1 MKINAH
7 FLLVKNTT
15 KYLITGFLL
24 TCMISLNLAFKFA
37 GTSHVTWH
45 TYHITFS
52 TGQGWIA
59 AGIKSHSTA
68 QYSTVL

>member
-1 MKINAH
+1 
-7 FLLVKNTT
+7 
-15 KYLITGFLL
+15 
-24 TCMISLNLAFKFA
+24 LNLAFKFA

-59 AGIKSHSTA
+59 AGITLLCPIYIMNVSHH
-68 QYSTVL
+68 TVQ